1 MTSCTGLNTDF
12 LILLFAMQG
21 RFWEEQFESLQVP
34 SASKSKFA
42 FEDGNPRVRLPQ
54 DAELASTALLCAMTL

>member
-1 MTSCTGLNTDF
+1 
-12 LILLFAMQG
+12 MQG

-42 FEDGNPRVRLPQ
+42 FEDGNPRVRL
-54 DAELASTALLCAMTL
+54 LHMTEPCCVPEV